1 MMHGFQSYPLLE
13 NNEESSAYHYSSVS
27 ILENPALFLNIVTS
41 LLGRSWAATT
51 TEGLLIYSLD
61 SGLIF
66 DPFELDI
73 DVTPSNIRKT
83 LHQKEYTMAIIMA
96 FKLNEKKLIQEV
108 IEAVPSNEGEWIFHE
123 IWLEVAV
130 RRGV

>member
-1 MMHGFQSYPLLE
+1 MKSHLFIITL
-13 NNEESSAYHYSSVS
+13 VS
-27 ILENPALFLNIVTS
+27 ILENPPLFLNIVIS
-41 LLGRSWAATT
+41 VLGRSWAATT

-73 DVTPSNIRKT
+73 DVTPTNIHKT
-83 LHQKEYTMAIIMA
+83 LHQKKYTMAILMA

-108 IEAVPSNEGEWIFHE
+108 IEAVPSNEGEW
-123 IWLEVAV
+123 
-130 RRGV
+130 GVF

>member
-1 MMHGFQSYPLLE
+1 MIPYKTCKRILLE
-13 NNEESSAYHYSSVS
+13 DYYYSSVS
-27 ILENPALFLNIVTS
+27 ILEHPSLLLNTVIS
-41 LLGRSWAATT
+41 LLGRSWAATS
-51 TEGLLIYSLD
+51 TEGLLLYSLD

-83 LHQKEYTMAIIMA
+83 LGQKEYTVAIVMA

-108 IEAVPSNEGEWIFHE
+108 IEAVPSGEGEWICHE
-123 IWLEVAV
+123 SGLS
-130 RRGV
+130 

>member
-1 MMHGFQSYPLLE
+1 ME
-13 NNEESSAYHYSSVS
+13 DYHYSSVS
-27 ILENPALFLNIVTS
+27 ILEKSSLLLNIVTS

-51 TEGLLIYSLD
+51 TEGLLLYSLD

-73 DVTPSNIRKT
+73 DVTPSNIHKT
-83 LHQKEYTMAIIMA
+83 LSQKEYTMAIVMA

-108 IEAVPSNEGEWIFHE
+108 IEAVPSSEGEWVD
-123 IWLEVAV
+123 WVDLP
-130 RRGV
+130 

>member
-1 MMHGFQSYPLLE
+1 MHGFQSYPLLE
-13 NNEESSAYHYSSVS
+13 NNEESSVYHYSSVS
-27 ILENPALFLNIVTS
+27 ILENPALFLNIVNS

-123 IWLEVAV
+123 IWLN
-130 RRGV
+130 

>member
-1 MMHGFQSYPLLE
+1 MIPYKTCKRILLE
-13 NNEESSAYHYSSVS
+13 DYHYSSVS
-27 ILENPALFLNIVTS
+27 ILEHPSLLLNTVIS
-41 LLGRSWAATT
+41 LLGRSWAATS
-51 TEGLLIYSLD
+51 TEGLLLYSLD

-83 LHQKEYTMAIIMA
+83 LGQKEYTVAIVMA

-108 IEAVPSNEGEWIFHE
+108 IEAVPSGEGEWICHE
-123 IWLEVAV
+123 SGLS
-130 RRGV
+130 

>member
-1 MMHGFQSYPLLE
+1 ML
-13 NNEESSAYHYSSVS
+13 
-27 ILENPALFLNIVTS
+27 LNIVIS

-51 TEGLLIYSLD
+51 TEGLLLYSLD

-83 LHQKEYTMAIIMA
+83 LSQKEFTMAIVMA

-108 IEAVPSNEGEWIFHE
+108 IEAVPSTESEWICHKTG
-123 IWLEVAV
+123 LS
-130 RRGV
+130 

>member
-1 MMHGFQSYPLLE
+1 MKSHLFVI
-13 NNEESSAYHYSSVS
+13 HYSCAS
-27 ILENPALFLNIVTS
+27 ILEDSSLFLKTVSS
-41 LLGRSWAATT
+41 LPGRSWAATT

-83 LHQKEYTMAIIMA
+83 LHQKEYAMAIIMA
-96 FKLNEKKLIQEV
+96 LKLNEKKLIQEV
-108 IEAVPSNEGEWIFHE
+108 IEAVPSDEGKWVFHK
-123 IWLEVAV
+123 I
-130 RRGV
+130 